1 MLLDPGPSRYDL
13 RFRLLGIP
21 VRVHPFFWLFSLVMG
36 ANAGSPDR
44 IAIWVGCVFLSILV
58 HEFGHAALA
67 RRFGW
72 PPEIILF
79 SLGGL
84 ATFRPDA
91 RRSTGKMV
99 AISLAGPGAGF
110 VFYLSLWGIWLLT
123 GSGERGSVLDFAF
136 RQLFFINLYWGLVN
150 LLPVFPLDG
159 GQVVREL
166 LVSRSRQSGEALSAK
181 ISMVVGAAVAIYFFL
196 SGQMYVALLFG
207 LLAWQS
213 SQMLQGPPRR

>member
-21 VRVHPFFWLFSLVMG
+21 VRIHPFFWLFSLVMG
-36 ANAGSPDR
+36 ANAGGPDR
-44 IAIWVGCVFLSILV
+44 IAIWVGCVFVSILV
-58 HEFGHAALA
+58 HELGHAALA

-91 RRSTGKMV
+91 RRTTAKMV

-110 VFYLSLWGIWLLT
+110 VFYLVLWAIWLLT
-123 GSGERGSVLDFAF
+123 GSGERGSALEFAF
-136 RQLFFINLYWGLVN
+136 RQLFFINLYWGLLN

-166 LVSRSRQSGEALSAK
+166 LISRSRQSGEALSAK
-181 ISMVVGAAVAIYFFL
+181 ISMAVGAAVAIYFFL
-196 SGQMYVALLFG
+196 NGQLYVALLFG

-213 SQMLQGPPRR
+213 AQMLQAPPSR